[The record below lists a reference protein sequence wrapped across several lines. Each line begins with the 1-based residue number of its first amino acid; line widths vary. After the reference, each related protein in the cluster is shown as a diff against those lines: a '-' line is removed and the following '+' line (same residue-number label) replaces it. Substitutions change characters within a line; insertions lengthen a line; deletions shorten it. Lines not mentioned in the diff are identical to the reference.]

1 MDLTRGIDV
10 YLDHLRVERALSPNT
25 LEAYARDLN
34 ALLVAVPEGLSAREL
49 GEAHVL
55 QGLKEAHD
63 SGLSAR
69 SSARRLSAW
78 RGLVKFLMRERELEI
93 DPTAMIDAPRLAKRL
108 PRVLTQEEV
117 LRLLATPDVTTPRG
131 LCHATMLHL
140 LYASGLRVSELC
152 ALCMKDVDF
161 ERGFVRPLG
170 KGQKRRIVPT
180 GEDAIRLLH
189 AYVDNVRVLH
199 PLAAASSYVFLS
211 PRGKRWTR
219 QGVFKFLRAHARAAG
234 IRGDVSPHKMRHT
247 FATHLLAGGAD
258 LRAVQTM
265 LGHADL
271 GTTEIYTHVARDQV
285 RRVYAASHPRGS

>member
-1 MDLTRGIDV
+1 MDLLRAIDV
-10 YLDHLRVERALSPNT
+10 YLDHLRVERALSTNT

-34 ALLVAVPEGLSAREL
+34 ELARSAPPDLAARALDEQHVHEGLRA
-49 GEAHVL
+49 AH
-55 QGLKEAHD
+55 A

-78 RGLVKFLMRERELEI
+78 RGLVKFLIREKILEV
-93 DPTAMIDAPRLAKRL
+93 DPTALIDAPRIAKRL

-117 LRLLATPDVTTPRG
+117 LELLDTPDVMTARG
-131 LCHATMLHL
+131 LCHAAMLHL

-152 ALCMKDVDF
+152 SLSMKDVDF

-170 KGQKRRIVPT
+170 KGNKRRIVPT
-180 GEDAIRLLH
+180 GESAMLLLR
-189 AYVDNVRVLH
+189 AYLDTVRVH
-199 PLAAASSYVFLS
+199 HRAAASSAVVFLS
-211 PRGKRWTR
+211 PRGKRYTR
-219 QGVFKFLRAHARAAG
+219 QGVFKFLRAYARAAG

-285 RRVYAASHPRGS
+285 RRVYESAHPRGQ